1 MGMNKYCKSA
11 LAIVLSILLS
21 TGAMAANV
29 TLYALDGRSLV
40 VDETVAPQYTAVG
53 MGWYEQKPVTMFAL
67 DERSLTVAYNEVEAY
82 KQVGWYLYNDLPAD
96 VKAKVTPP
104 ADTITTPEVLPTV
117 TVPDASSD
125 KTLVQYTD
133 GTTVSVPT
141 SQVEMYKAL
150 GWVVANQE
158 EQFVTLYNEKGESIR
173 VSLAEVSKYETA
185 GWTKTNPNSKN
196 VTAYSYDGTNIST
209 TQIPE
214 DKRNDYKNQGWYTTE
229 EEAIYAYAAFGNAE
243 TEGATKLLENKKYE
257 LAFRLVQ
264 NAIEKIEGSDS
275 EYVSMLYYLRS
286 SITTAWREAANSP
299 LGFINTWFSE
309 KDGKSIVVFEYRNV
323 SNSRIQSF
331 RINFDICDKNGDV
344 IETNSGSYYVN
355 NLEMTPCDKKRVAW
369 VIKSGD
375 SAASITNLKVT
386 EVVFSDGTKWT
397 P

>member
-1 MGMNKYCKSA
+1 MGMNKYCKLALAVVCSLLIGTSA
-11 LAIVLSILLS
+11 L
-21 TGAMAANV
+21 AANV
-29 TLYALDGRSLV
+29 TLYALDGRTLV

-53 MGWYEQKPVTMFAL
+53 MGWYAQKPVTMYAL

-96 VKAKVTPP
+96 VKAKITPP
-104 ADTITTPEVLPTV
+104 ADITTEPEIPPATTV
-117 TVPDASSD
+117 IED
-125 KTLVQYTD
+125 KTLIEYTD

-150 GWVVANQE
+150 GWVVADTSGQT
-158 EQFVTLYNEKGESIR
+158 VTLYNEKGETIR
-173 VSLAEVSKYETA
+173 VSLNEVSKYETA
-185 GWTKTNPNSKN
+185 GWTKTNPNSNSKT
-196 VTAYSYDGTNIST
+196 VIAYAYNGTEILT
-209 TQIPE
+209 KEIPE
-214 DKRNDYKNQGWYTTE
+214 NKRNEYKDEGWFANE
-229 EEAIYAYAAFGNAE
+229 EEAVYAYAAFGNAE
-243 TEGATKLLENKKYE
+243 TEGATQLLDNKKYE
-257 LAFRLVQ
+257 LAFRIVQ
-264 NAIEKIEGSDS
+264 AAIEKIEGSDS

-309 KDGKSIVVFEYRNV
+309 KDGKSLVVFEYRNV

-344 IETNSGSYYVN
+344 IETNSGSYFVN

-375 SAASITNLKVT
+375 SAASIANLKVT